1 MEIDKAMAFA
11 PTQNALA
18 TPLSSHSCDGCL
30 NVKAIYLF
38 ILKAFFVT
46 GLLGWA
52 FIGCPAVVADEFESL
67 DDNTPNI
74 EQPYAT
80 NLADTGWLTTGSA
93 PYHAFQTPQNAGDY
107 QSTDALHVGIK
118 RLRQILT
125 TWWAR
130 HPNQSSMTTKVK
142 SMITATGDGPY
153 AAWSYNIDASSAALV
168 VNIRYEF

>member
-11 PTQNALA
+11 PTQSALA
-18 TPLSSHSCDGCL
+18 SPLSGHPNDGCL

-46 GLLGWA
+46 GLLGWV
-52 FIGCPAVVADEFESL
+52 FISCPAVVADEFESL
-67 DDNTPNI
+67 DDSTPNI

-107 QSTDALHVGIK
+107 QSAEALHVGIK

-130 HPNQSSMTTKVK
+130 NPNQSSMTTKVK

-153 AAWSYNIDASSAALV
+153 AAWSYNIDAASDALAI
-168 VNIRYEF
+168 NIRYEF